1 MGIHN
6 CLLSLMLI
14 GYCQTALL
22 IDKCGLWLFT
32 IGPIDSQGCFI
43 IGLLLAIPTTFIS
56 YLIVKRIPI

>member
-1 MGIHN
+1 
-6 CLLSLMLI
+6 MLI